1 MNGERF
7 HVNAPPLR
15 LQPGNDWSC
24 LSRFPPRR
32 PSLASVRLSRSLNDL
47 LGINW
52 TCCIWKGFRWSS
64 RPAVTSNSPPDLPP
78 ARISHPP
85 WRWIL
90 LDVTIG
96 NNKSFYVPPK
106 WNKAILVRTKKR
118 HKWRWSASVSLHSDF
133 GGRRAITAPGPSLIS
148 PPSQF
153 RLCSKWW
160 TLCNFGFTRLN
171 PISFR
176 YIFYHGDWKHST
188 CCFVRERVSG

>member
-7 HVNAPPLR
+7 HVNAPPLC

-32 PSLASVRLSRSLNDL
+32 PGLTSVRLSRSFPVFNVLESLNDL

-78 ARISHPP
+78 ARISHLP

-90 LDVTIG
+90 LDVTIKKKG
-96 NNKSFYVPPK
+96 WRAFMFLQNGIKQFWCGQKRGISGVEVPQSAFTQTLEEDVQSQRRGLLWLVLPLSSGCVQSDELYV
-106 WNKAILVRTKKR
+106 ILV
-118 HKWRWSASVSLHSDF
+118 SL
-133 GGRRAITAPGPSLIS
+133 A
-148 PPSQF
+148 
-153 RLCSKWW
+153 
-160 TLCNFGFTRLN
+160 
-171 PISFR
+171 
-176 YIFYHGDWKHST
+176 
-188 CCFVRERVSG
+188 